1 MKSILVGSTYFFKGL
16 EGFKSKDTDRVV
28 LVDNPVGFKYMR
40 QSSDGSKCTFEIA
53 RLPKEVLIEKALQTK
68 TPMLLNRFL
77 VPEFCNEI
85 GFTVDDL
92 EQLRP
97 LCERMDE
104 KHKYLNVIFDA
115 YIKNKKFSL
124 TKAQKEAAFKMYKD
138 ARKAEGEQ
146 K

>member
-104 KHKYLNVIFDA
+104 KHKYLNVIFNA
-115 YIKNKKFSL
+115 YLENNSFTLTEAQRQAAYEEYKLARTKK
-124 TKAQKEAAFKMYKD
+124 EED
-138 ARKAEGEQ
+138 E
-146 K
+146 